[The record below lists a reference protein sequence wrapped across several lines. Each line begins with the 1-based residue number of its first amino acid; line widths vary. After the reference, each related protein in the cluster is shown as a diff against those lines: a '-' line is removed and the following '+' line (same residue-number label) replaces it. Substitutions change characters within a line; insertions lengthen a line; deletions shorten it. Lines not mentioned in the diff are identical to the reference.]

1 MMALARLG
9 DVDGAY
15 AYANRLYPARKGRI
29 EAEEETLWLDHLDGA
44 DTLYLTVPTTG
55 AMRRDPRFLPL
66 ADRVGLLDYWRSG
79 RLPDFC
85 TKAHEP
91 VCARITRKPT

>member
-1 MMALARLG
+1 
-9 DVDGAY
+9 
-15 AYANRLYPARKGRI
+15 
-29 EAEEETLWLDHLDGA
+29 
-44 DTLYLTVPTTG
+44 
-55 AMRRDPRFLPL
+55 L

>member
-1 MMALARLG
+1 VAE
-9 DVDGAY
+9 
-15 AYANRLYPARKGRI
+15 RLYSARKGRTA
-29 EAEEETLWLDHLDGA
+29 AEEEALWLDHLDA
-44 DTLYLTVPTTG
+44 EDTLYLTVPATA
-55 AMRRDPRFLPL
+55 AMRRDPRFIAL

-91 VCARITRKPT
+91 VCAQIIGKARSAPGRNG